1 MIWLVGPEPLD
12 AALLDLDLRGETG
25 RGRGPGGPVGARGR
39 PLRRPNGGMPP
50 RPLTAV
56 PRLHKPYRP
65 DVLLREVAAAAHVT
79 AVLDRR
85 EHIQGSFAN

>member
-1 MIWLVGPEPLD
+1 VGPEPLD
-12 AALLDLDLRGETG
+12 AALLDLGLRGESG
-25 RGRGPGGPVGARGR
+25 AAEALQARWVPVVVPSGS
-39 PLRRPNGGMPP
+39 PNGGMPP
-50 RPLTAV
+50 GPLTAV

-79 AVLDRR
+79 AVLDCG